1 MKNLIKSLI
10 FVLSFIVLLPA
21 CKDDENDDNN
31 PYANPD
37 TQLTEAKSISLA
49 DTYNDD
55 MQLVA
60 AEAFAHV
67 SSINK
72 STTDDYPSLSP
83 CASINFNGFE
93 FPMSISIDFGETNCL
108 CLDGKYRRG
117 AINMELSGP
126 YTLAGS
132 SVSITTSDYAV
143 NDNLING
150 EILLTN
156 LGVNDNGNLHFSAVS
171 QLNITFSEAN
181 GAVELFWD
189 GERYREWIEGADTPL
204 DMRDDAFL
212 ITGSSVGTIGDV
224 SVARLI
230 TSPLRK
236 NIGCFYYVSGTVS
249 VQNPLIPYTVD
260 YGDGECDKIITV
272 TVMGV
277 EYTITLP

>member
-1 MKNLIKSLI
+1 MKNAFKLLV
-10 FVLSFIVLLPA
+10 FLLSFTVLLPA

-31 PYANPD
+31 PDANPD
-37 TQLTEAKSISLA
+37 TQLAEAKSVSLA
-49 DTYNDD
+49 DTYKDD

-67 SSINK
+67 SIIDK
-72 STTDDYPSLSP
+72 STTDDFPSLSP
-83 CASINFNGFE
+83 CASIDFSGFE
-93 FPMSISIDFGETNCL
+93 FPMTISIDFGETNCL

-117 AINMELSGP
+117 AINMVLSGP
-126 YTLAGS
+126 YTMPGS
-132 SVSITTSDYAV
+132 SVSITSSDYAV

-171 QLNITFSEAN
+171 ELNITFSEAN
-181 GAVELFWD
+181 GSVELFWE

-204 DMRDDAFL
+204 DIRDDAYL
-212 ITGSSVGTIGDV
+212 ITGSSVSTIGDV

-236 NIGCFYYVSGTVS
+236 NIGCFYYVSGKVS
-249 VQNPLIPYTVD
+249 VQNPVMPYEVN
-260 YGDGECDKIITV
+260 YGNGDCDKIITV
-272 TVMGV
+272 TVLGV